1 MRRNPSAAAPMTS
14 TRASAALGAALAL
27 AGCVSVPQGPTVAVM
42 PGTSKSLE
50 EFHADNGGCQQ
61 YAQSAIAGPTQ
72 AAYNQAGAN
81 VVGSAAFGA
90 LIGALFGSVTG
101 DAGYGAAWGAG
112 TGAMF
117 GGAAAGSG
125 GYASSYA
132 LQQQYN
138 AAYMQCMYT
147 HGNQVPARVVQRTYS
162 STVPRYAP
170 RVYRVPHDAQAA
182 PPGTPPPADYGVP
195 PDAATPPPGTP
206 PPQ

>member
-1 MRRNPSAAAPMTS
+1 MTS
-14 TRASAALGAALAL
+14 ARHTIALGAALAL
-27 AGCVSVPQGPTVAVM
+27 SGCVSVPQGPTVAVM
-42 PGTSKSLE
+42 PGTSKSLD

-117 GGAAAGSG
+117 GSAAAGNG
-125 GYASSYA
+125 AAVSSYA

-147 HGNQVPARVVQRTYS
+147 QGNQVPARVVQRGYS
-162 STVPRYAP
+162 STVPGYAP
-170 RVYRVPHDAQAA
+170 RAYRVPSDAEAA
-182 PPGTPPPADYGVP
+182 PPGTPPPIRYVVP
-195 PDAATPPPGTP
+195 PDAIAAPRDTPAPR
-206 PPQ
+206 